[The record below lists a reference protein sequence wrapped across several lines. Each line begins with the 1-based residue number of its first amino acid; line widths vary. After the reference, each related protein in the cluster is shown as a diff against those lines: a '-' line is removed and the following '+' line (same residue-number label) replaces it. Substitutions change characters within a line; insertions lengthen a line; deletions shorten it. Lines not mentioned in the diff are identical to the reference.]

1 MKYVSQ
7 IDANKPR
14 EEGRT
19 EKEGRGEKR
28 ESVGGR
34 EAEIDAELGSMGR
47 GGRRT
52 MHVILEM
59 RGQFQAAK
67 INGTANGAGKSK
79 CKLANGEEWP
89 AVSSIPL
96 RGLGTALAIRIHNSA
111 FTPSPS
117 NIILI
122 YVRSR
127 AVRVRALSSHY
138 ACLPKHRKHTSV
150 ALMPTDGRK
159 NGIG

>member
-19 EKEGRGEKR
+19 EKEGRGERR

-67 INGTANGAGKSK
+67 INGTAK
-79 CKLANGEEWP
+79 
-89 AVSSIPL
+89 
-96 RGLGTALAIRIHNSA
+96 
-111 FTPSPS
+111 
-117 NIILI
+117 
-122 YVRSR
+122 
-127 AVRVRALSSHY
+127 
-138 ACLPKHRKHTSV
+138 
-150 ALMPTDGRK
+150 
-159 NGIG
+159 

>member
-96 RGLGTALAIRIHNSA
+96 RGLGPFGHWRSEFIIQ
-111 FTPSPS
+111 PSPHHLQTLFS
-117 NIILI
+117 STF
-122 YVRSR
+122 VRGPC
-127 AVRVRALSSHY
+127 ACALFPHITRVCPNTESTRVWHL
-138 ACLPKHRKHTSV
+138 CRQ
-150 ALMPTDGRK
+150 MDGRME
-159 NGIG
+159 